1 MLIILLGKITSY
13 YCSIYHKLTN
23 IYFTYLKL
31 LTKYLLS
38 SIFFYYRANILMFSM
53 SIRIIPRKAV
63 PLLIT
68 TPEAMNVANEP
79 SLKIWP
85 SSFQLWTK
93 KVYVVYFLKTIFPFF
108 FNYFLSLDRKI
119 HNKNFS
125 WKWIRSVFHEYIF
138 LCCWYTVYFYLY
150 WKK

>member
-1 MLIILLGKITSY
+1 MLIILLGKITDLLLQY
-13 YCSIYHKLTN
+13 YHKLTN

-38 SIFFYYRANILMFSM
+38 SNFFFYYRANILMFSM

-108 FNYFLSLDRKI
+108 FKR
-119 HNKNFS
+119 
-125 WKWIRSVFHEYIF
+125 RR
-138 LCCWYTVYFYLY
+138 
-150 WKK
+150 

>member
-1 MLIILLGKITSY
+1 MIYKNRKEIHKFETFCWNISPKQQSFFSEECMPTSTCSSFCLEKSQT
-13 YCSIYHKLTN
+13 CSIYHKVTN

-108 FNYFLSLDRKI
+108 
-119 HNKNFS
+119 
-125 WKWIRSVFHEYIF
+125 
-138 LCCWYTVYFYLY
+138 
-150 WKK
+150 